1 MIKII
6 IVILLIILKE
16 ENVLLINIYKLR
28 NQKQL

>member
-16 ENVLLINIYKLR
+16 ENVLLINIYNLR